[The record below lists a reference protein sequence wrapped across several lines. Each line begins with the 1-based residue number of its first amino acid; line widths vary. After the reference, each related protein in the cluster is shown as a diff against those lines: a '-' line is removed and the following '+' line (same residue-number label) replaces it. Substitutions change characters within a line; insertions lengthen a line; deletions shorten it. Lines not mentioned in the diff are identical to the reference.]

1 MYYEYAVILLQT
13 VMVSTG
19 THLVKNRESQS
30 RTSESQLKKTTSPKL
45 KMLET
50 FRIQTVN
57 LNTDSQT
64 LYYSA
69 LKLKIKN
76 IVLLF

>member
-1 MYYEYAVILLQT
+1 MYYEYAVILLET

-19 THLVKNRESQS
+19 THLVKNHESQS

-45 KMLET
+45 KMLGT

-57 LNTDSQT
+57 LNTDSLCIT
-64 LYYSA
+64 
-69 LKLKIKN
+69 
-76 IVLLF
+76 VH